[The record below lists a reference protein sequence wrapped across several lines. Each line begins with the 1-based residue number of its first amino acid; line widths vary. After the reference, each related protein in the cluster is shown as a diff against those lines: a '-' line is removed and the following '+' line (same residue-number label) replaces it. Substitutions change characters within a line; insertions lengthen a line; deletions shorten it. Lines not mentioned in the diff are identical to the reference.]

1 MSKRDKRLQRIRDNY
16 QVGFMGLKYV
26 IVLSPDEDGWIA
38 TIPDLPGCMAVG
50 ETKEEALEL
59 IEDARRSW
67 IEASLLR
74 GLAIP
79 MPQVSAQ
86 HS

>member
-1 MSKRDKRLQRIRDNY
+1 MSDQIDTLMALD
-16 QVGFMGLKYV
+16 YV

-50 ETKEEALEL
+50 ETKQEALEL

-67 IEASLLR
+67 IEASLKR
-74 GLAIP
+74 GLPIP
-79 MPQVSAQ
+79 QPQLPAL
-86 HS
+86 HH